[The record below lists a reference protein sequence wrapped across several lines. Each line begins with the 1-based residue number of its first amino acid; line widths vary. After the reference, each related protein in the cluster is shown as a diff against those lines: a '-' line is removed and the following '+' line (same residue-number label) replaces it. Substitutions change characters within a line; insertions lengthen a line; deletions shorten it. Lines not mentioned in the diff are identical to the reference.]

1 MKIAKLISEYSYKII
16 AFDKNNK
23 KFVILEKSYNTGW
36 IIGAWKIKEKFLN
49 DRGFKEVLEKEK
61 EDNFYKLDYIKRFK
75 KLSSTTISRLFEDGD
90 LLPWISEFCKKQERK
105 AKKFY
110 YNRDLHFQL

>member
-1 MKIAKLISEYSYKII
+1 MKIVKLTSEYSYKII

-49 DRGFKEVLEKEK
+49 DKGFKEILEKESK
-61 EDNFYKLDYIKRFK
+61 GCKLDYIKRFK
-75 KLSSTTISRLFEDGD
+75 KLSSNTISRLFEDGN
-90 LLPWISEFCKKQERK
+90 LLPWICWFCRNQEKKVKE
-105 AKKFY
+105 FY
-110 YNRDLHFQL
+110 YHGNLHFEL